1 MTSKWPIPRPT
12 ENAALRAVDHTAR
25 ALPEYPALFAGL
37 LVANATGDRRGTNLL
52 GHLIARVGGE
62 TSR

>member
-1 MTSKWPIPRPT
+1 MSTKWPIPRPT
-12 ENAALRAVDHTAR
+12 ESAALRAVDRTAR
-25 ALPEYPALFAGL
+25 PLPAYPALFAGL

-62 TSR
+62 AGR